1 MKFAYH
7 LALRRDSLVDKSTSL
22 EQSVDEP
29 ALTMELTV
37 LLMDETLGADKRLL
51 FVVTTVC

>member
-37 LLMDETLGADKRLL
+37 LLMDETLGADK
-51 FVVTTVC
+51 